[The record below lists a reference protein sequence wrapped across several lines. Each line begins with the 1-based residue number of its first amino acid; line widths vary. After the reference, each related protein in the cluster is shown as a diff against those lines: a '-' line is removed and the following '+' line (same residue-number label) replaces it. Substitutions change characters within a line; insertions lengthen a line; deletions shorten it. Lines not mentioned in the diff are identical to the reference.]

1 MDVRVNPLISFVWVG
16 FALLMVGCLIPLF
29 AKRAERRRG
38 GPAVGD
44 VPAAE
49 LAEAEPKERGKA
61 SRDVAARRA
70 SSRRRWLWKWRSW
83 KMPRATRRPMRTRRQ
98 WPRRPVIPQ
107 MLMPTPLTP
116 ARRRGSSP
124 VETALTVDHL
134 TKSFGGRKTVDDVS
148 FALPE
153 GAFLSVFGPNG
164 AGKTTLLRM
173 LATLSRPTEGTVT
186 LAGIDVKEEPERVR
200 EAIGLI
206 SHYPMLYPDLTAEE
220 ILLLYA
226 KLYGVADPERRVIE
240 LLDAVGLKHRRLDR
254 VRTFSRGMTQRV
266 SIARALV
273 NDPSVVLLDEPYSGL
288 DPHAMHIFDELIA
301 SVRENRT
308 FVMVSHDLDKG
319 LALATTCSCSPAVA
333 WFISERRTR

>member
-1 MDVRVNPLISFVWVG
+1 MEPTN
-16 FALLMVGCLIPLF
+16 
-29 AKRAERRRG
+29 
-38 GPAVGD
+38 AV
-44 VPAAE
+44 VF
-49 LAEAEPKERGKA
+49 
-61 SRDVAARRA
+61 RDVSVRRSGLA
-70 SSRRRWLWKWRSW
+70 ILEHVN
-83 KMPRATRRPMRTRRQ
+83 ATVPQGSCT
-98 WPRRPVIPQ
+98 VI
-107 MLMPTPLTP
+107 
-116 ARRRGSSP
+116 
-124 VETALTVDHL
+124 V
-134 TKSFGGRKTVDDVS
+134 
-148 FALPE
+148 
-153 GAFLSVFGPNG
+153 GPNG

-173 LATLSRPTEGTVT
+173 LATLSRPTEGAIT

-206 SHYPMLYPDLTAEE
+206 SHNPMLYPDLTAEE
-220 ILLLYA
+220 NLLLYA
-226 KLYGVADPERRVIE
+226 KLYGVSDPQKRVIE

-319 LALATTCSCSPAVA
+319 LALASHVLVLARGRVVHFGEKDQMSPDEFADLYRTTVGMGVS
-333 WFISERRTR
+333 

>member
-1 MDVRVNPLISFVWVG
+1 M
-16 FALLMVGCLIPLF
+16 
-29 AKRAERRRG
+29 
-38 GPAVGD
+38 
-44 VPAAE
+44 
-49 LAEAEPKERGKA
+49 
-61 SRDVAARRA
+61 
-70 SSRRRWLWKWRSW
+70 
-83 KMPRATRRPMRTRRQ
+83 
-98 WPRRPVIPQ
+98 
-107 MLMPTPLTP
+107 
-116 ARRRGSSP
+116 
-124 VETALTVDHL
+124 ETALTVDHL
-134 TKSFGGRKTVDDVS
+134 TKSFGGRKAVDDVS

-206 SHYPMLYPDLTAEE
+206 SHNPMLYPDLTAEE
-220 ILLLYA
+220 NLLLYA

-240 LLDAVGLKHRRLDR
+240 LLDAVGLRHRRLDR

-308 FVMVSHDLDKG
+308 FVMVSHDLQKG
-319 LALATTCSCSPAVA
+319 FSMCSHALVLAKGRIVAFDEKENLDFDEFSQIYRATVGMGVA
-333 WFISERRTR
+333 